1 MNLPADPPTDHRPEP
16 LPPAGPRA
24 ADQAARRRRL
34 DGIFGEVLPEVTGD
48 ERNPEHAPES
58 SDADRWYLENRPPH
72 HG

>member
-16 LPPAGPRA
+16 LRPAGARA

-34 DGIFGEVLPEVTGD
+34 DRIFGEVLPEVTGD
-48 ERNPEHAPES
+48 ERNPEVAPES